1 LGARVEMRNLKRNQQ
16 KIYYKSYEGKRDI
29 IDDNGF
35 ETGESEPI
43 YSEPIE
49 VMISISASKGE
60 ATEQQFGTNIDYD
73 KVMITFDKSVKI
85 DEYSKLYVD
94 VIEESNGVITD
105 GMEPDYIVK
114 KVAKSLNSISYA
126 IQKVN

>member
-1 LGARVEMRNLKRNQQ
+1 MRNLKRNQQ

-105 GMEPDYIVK
+105 EMEPDYIVK

>member
-1 LGARVEMRNLKRNQQ
+1 MRNLKRNQQ

-49 VMISISASKGE
+49 AMISISASKGE

>member
-1 LGARVEMRNLKRNQQ
+1 MRNLKINQQ